1 MNAFTPLETQT
12 ASNLTFAPVKFANT
26 YNQLIDENEPALQ
39 LMHNLVLNP
48 IQHIEIDT
56 RLDEV
61 ELILN
66 KTHHKMSFVI
76 DAKDKIVGLISNARL
91 GSRHILATADRLNCH
106 RKELTIGDVMLP
118 INTLQQT
125 NLKQV
130 EQSTVGSI
138 TKTMEQT
145 CSEFLLVTDDTQTN
159 FIGYFGL
166 IDLAKVVGLNLYTV
180 KRANKFSD
188 IVDTLLHHTE
198 I

>member
-76 DAKDKIVGLISNARL
+76 D
-91 GSRHILATADRLNCH
+91 
-106 RKELTIGDVMLP
+106 
-118 INTLQQT
+118 
-125 NLKQV
+125 
-130 EQSTVGSI
+130 
-138 TKTMEQT
+138 
-145 CSEFLLVTDDTQTN
+145 
-159 FIGYFGL
+159 
-166 IDLAKVVGLNLYTV
+166 
-180 KRANKFSD
+180 
-188 IVDTLLHHTE
+188 
-198 I
+198 